1 MTTLTDNDT
10 RVRLLRSTPPSG
22 SHLSLSPEHPGGPR
36 PPRCVCRLSP
46 QGGPRMGPAL
56 SPPSPCCMCL
66 RIGRPRGP
74 AARIRVRV
82 YRPHHT
88 AGPPR
93 RFTTGCR
100 PVVAR
105 GEHSQGGSDPSPAND
120 TCVGLVARPVRWPSV
135 FEASRWGVTGRS
147 GLFFDLR
154 RAVH

>member
-1 MTTLTDNDT
+1 MNSCRDIKNVNVMTRGFLIVTTLTDNDT

-22 SHLSLSPEHPGGPR
+22 SHLSLSPEHPRGPR
-36 PPRCVCRLSP
+36 PLERVCRLSP

-82 YRPHHT
+82 YRPHYT

-105 GEHSQGGSDPSPAND
+105 GEHSQGGSDPSPANG
-120 TCVGLVARPVRWPSV
+120 TCFGLGAWLIR
-135 FEASRWGVTGRS
+135 
-147 GLFFDLR
+147 
-154 RAVH
+154 